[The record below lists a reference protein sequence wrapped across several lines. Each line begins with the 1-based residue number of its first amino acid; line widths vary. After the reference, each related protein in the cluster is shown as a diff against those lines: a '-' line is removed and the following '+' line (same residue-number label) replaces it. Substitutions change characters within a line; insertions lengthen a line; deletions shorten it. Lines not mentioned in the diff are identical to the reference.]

1 MQVDLVTVIL
11 AFSIMAI
18 LFVISRLYYAIKRLH
33 VRVNLVSK
41 ILMKLKKTK
50 DEDQHEVNKQIL
62 EEGF

>member
-1 MQVDLVTVIL
+1 MQVDLVTVML
-11 AFSIMAI
+11 VFSIMAI